1 MISNTEDGGQ
11 SFMKLSYGSSK
22 KGDVSEALRTISEP
36 AALFFSVAK
45 EEMLAHAATEIEK
58 IFPGVPSIG
67 GVGQSYIGKQF
78 FDEGITVIAMKDNI
92 KVVADVLE
100 QASVMPIKYIRRLEN
115 AVRAVNGER
124 GKTACFDI
132 CSSGADVRAVTT
144 LSGYLCPLGYDL
156 AGGTSNS
163 ASIACNGRVYKDAC
177 AFLIFKNLKG
187 KIKSYK
193 ENIYIHP
200 QENDKQ
206 FMVTKADPR
215 DYRIRT
221 LESMSAE
228 KLYTTELGITRD
240 KITTQTFKNPFGHVC
255 DSDTYIVSIKDVEP
269 DGSITTF
276 RPANRMDFLTILN
289 IGDYREVVQDTIS
302 RIKNDLGSAPAI
314 LSVNC
319 LFRYIM
325 FNDEHYWDTYL
336 SEMCGSFSHAG
347 IVGVGEHYNTQ
358 FVNQTM
364 CCLAFE

>member
-1 MISNTEDGGQ
+1 
-11 SFMKLSYGSSK
+11 MKLAYGSSK
-22 KGDVSEALRTISEP
+22 KGDVSEALKNITEP
-36 AALFFSVAK
+36 AALFFSVAS
-45 EEMLAHAATEIEK
+45 EDMLERTASEIEK
-58 IFPGVPSIG
+58 VFPGVASIG
-67 GVGQSYIGKQF
+67 GVGQAYIDKQF
-78 FDEGITVIAMKDNI
+78 FDAGLTVIAMKENI
-92 KVVADVLE
+92 KAAADVLE

-115 AVRAVNGER
+115 AVKAVGGER

-132 CSSGADVRAVTT
+132 CSAGADVRAVTT
-144 LSGYLCPLGYDL
+144 LSNFLSPLGYDL

-163 ASIACNGRVYKDAC
+163 AAVACNGKVYKDAC
-177 AFLIFKNLKG
+177 AFFVFKNLRG

-200 QENDKQ
+200 QGNEKQ
-206 FMVTKADPR
+206 FMVTEADPK

-221 LESMSAE
+221 LENMSAE
-228 KLYTTELGITRD
+228 KVYTSELGISRD

-255 DSDTYIVSIKDVEP
+255 NSDTYIVSIKGVEA

-276 RPANRMDFLTILN
+276 RPANKMDFLTILSM
-289 IGDYREVVQDTIS
+289 GDYREVVQDTIS
-302 RIKNDLGSAPAI
+302 RIKKDLGGASAV

-325 FNDEHYWDTYL
+325 FNDEHYWNNYL
-336 SEMCGSFSHAG
+336 AEMCQYFSHAG
-347 IVGVGEHYNTQ
+347 MVGVGEHYNTQ

>member
-1 MISNTEDGGQ
+1 
-11 SFMKLSYGSSK
+11 MKFSYGSSE
-22 KGDVSEALRTISEP
+22 KGDVSEALKFITAP

-45 EEMLAHAATEIEK
+45 EDMLEQAAGEIERL
-58 IFPGVPSIG
+58 FPGVASIG
-67 GVGQSYIGKQF
+67 GVGQAYADRKSF
-78 FDEGITVIAMKDNI
+78 EEGITVIAMKENI

-115 AVRAVNGER
+115 ALNAVGAER

-132 CSSGADVRAVTT
+132 CSAGADIRAVTT
-144 LSGYLCPLGYDL
+144 LSNYLCRLGYDL

-163 ASIACNGRVYKDAC
+163 AKIACNGKVYTDAC
-177 AFLIFKNLKG
+177 AFFMIHNLNG

-200 QENDKQ
+200 QGTEKQ
-206 FMVTKADPR
+206 FMVTEADPK

-221 LESMSAE
+221 LENMSAE
-228 KLYTTELGITRD
+228 KLYTSELGISRD

-255 DSDTYIVSIKDVEP
+255 DSDTYIVSIKGVEA

-276 RPANRMDFLTILN
+276 RPANRMDFLTILSM
-289 IGDYREVVQDTIS
+289 GDYREVVQNTIS
-302 RIKNDLGSAPAI
+302 RIKSDLGRASAV

-325 FNDEHYWDTYL
+325 FNDDQYWDSYL
-336 SEMCGSFSHAG
+336 TEMCHNFSHAG
-347 IVGVGEHYNTQ
+347 MVGVGEHYNTQ